1 MSDRHVLSALTA
13 STLALL
19 VCMASGAAL
28 LPPLV
33 DLAARSSLHA
43 TSFGATL
50 VVAMLLHWVFLGLA
64 ARRTRRSVV
73 GWLSL
78 SVLLFPIGS
87 AAALV
92 MLNWLDDEPMP
103 APAR

>member
-1 MSDRHVLSALTA
+1 MSDRPVLSALTA

-33 DLAARSSLHA
+33 DMTVRSSLHA

-50 VVAMLLHWVFLGLA
+50 AVAMVLHWVFLGLA
-64 ARRTRRSVV
+64 ARRTRRSVA
-73 GWLSL
+73 GWVSL

-92 MLNWLDDEPMP
+92 LLSWLDDEPMP

>member
-1 MSDRHVLSALTA
+1 MRDRPVLSALA
-13 STLALL
+13 VSTLALL

-33 DLAARSSLHA
+33 DVAARSTLHA

-50 VVAMLLHWVFLGLA
+50 VLAMAVHWIFLAIA
-64 ARRTRRSVV
+64 ARRMQRSIA
-73 GWLSL
+73 GWVSL

-92 MLNWLDDEPMP
+92 LLNWLDHEPMP